1 VDKDG
6 RNVLQ
11 YSLLFKQFDF
21 LDDLDRFLDELA
33 PMKDNKKQ
41 NVLHYVVLSKNV
53 ALMHDI
59 LYDEYFPNLPLPE
72 LLAGENAGLRC
83 SILCCAVL
91 GEDDGDA
98 TMLLS

>member
-1 VDKDG
+1 MVGHAGVPLGTRARSDDDDG
-6 RNVLQ
+6 CWC
-11 YSLLFKQFDF
+11 SCASMLL
-21 LDDLDRFLDELA
+21 
-33 PMKDNKKQ
+33 P
-41 NVLHYVVLSKNV
+41 
-53 ALMHDI
+53 
-59 LYDEYFPNLPLPE
+59 PLPE